1 MDVQPINI
9 RPSSGSEEFPLLV
22 AVFSPLLTTM
32 LLNHVIADKCG
43 TEADVNEHSTQ
54 AVNFYHGRGFHTAS
68 RSETDEASS
77 PLPVIA
83 F

>member
-9 RPSSGSEEFPLLV
+9 RPSRGSEEFPLLV

-32 LLNHVIADKCG
+32 LLNHVIADKSG
-43 TEADVNEHSTQ
+43 TEADVDEHSTQ

>member
-32 LLNHVIADKCG
+32 LLNHVIADKSG
-43 TEADVNEHSTQ
+43 TEADVNEHSAQ

-68 RSETDEASS
+68 RSETDEPSS

>member
-9 RPSSGSEEFPLLV
+9 RPSRGSEEFPLLV

-32 LLNHVIADKCG
+32 LLNHVIADKSG

-68 RSETDEASS
+68 RSKTDETSS

>member
-32 LLNHVIADKCG
+32 LLNHVIADKSG

-68 RSETDEASS
+68 RSETDEPSS

>member
-1 MDVQPINI
+1 MQPINI

-32 LLNHVIADKCG
+32 LLNHVIADKSG

-68 RSETDEASS
+68 RSENDETSS

>member
-1 MDVQPINI
+1 MLQSKPAFD
-9 RPSSGSEEFPLLV
+9 
-22 AVFSPLLTTM
+22 FSLQLPPPLLTTM
-32 LLNHVIADKCG
+32 LLNHVIADKSG

-68 RSETDEASS
+68 RSETDETFS

>member
-32 LLNHVIADKCG
+32 LLNHVIADKSG

-68 RSETDEASS
+68 RSENDETSS

>member
-1 MDVQPINI
+1 
-9 RPSSGSEEFPLLV
+9 
-22 AVFSPLLTTM
+22 M
-32 LLNHVIADKCG
+32 LLNHVIADKSG

-54 AVNFYHGRGFHTAS
+54 AVNFYHGRGFHIAS
-68 RSETDEASS
+68 RSETDETSS